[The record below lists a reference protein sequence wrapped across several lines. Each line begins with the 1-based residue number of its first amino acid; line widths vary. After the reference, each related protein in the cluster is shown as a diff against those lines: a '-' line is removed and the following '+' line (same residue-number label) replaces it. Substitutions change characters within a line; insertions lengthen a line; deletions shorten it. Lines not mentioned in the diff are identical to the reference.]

1 MLLPKFDF
9 HEPKT
14 VEEACEI
21 LAEKGRDAKA
31 LAGGTDLLVGMKRK
45 VLSPGHLVSLAR
57 IEELKTLASGNGVI
71 TIGSGLTA
79 SELANSAEIQKRLS
93 ALSTGAGG
101 LGSPLIRN
109 LATLGGNL
117 GWGRPAAD
125 LPPPLMVYGAVA
137 VVRRKSGERR
147 VLLEEFFKG
156 PGETVLHPDEL
167 ITAVEMERPKPP
179 AGAGYIKLGVRKSLE
194 ISLVNVAAAITLD
207 GKDGV
212 IATARI
218 ALGAVAPIPIR
229 SPSAEKVL
237 VGERPTEELFAR
249 AGEEAAKDS
258 KPIDDFRGS
267 AEYRRSMVAV
277 LTKRALD
284 MALTESKSKS

>member
-14 VEEACEI
+14 IEEACEI

-45 VLSPGHLVSLAR
+45 VLSPGHLVSLGR

-79 SELANSAEIQKRLS
+79 SELADSAEIQKTLS

-117 GWGRPAAD
+117 GWARPAAD
-125 LPPPLMVYGAVA
+125 LPPPLMVYGAAV

-156 PGETVLHPDEL
+156 PGETVLHHDDL

-212 IATARI
+212 IAAARI
-218 ALGAVAPIPIR
+218 ALGAVAPTPIR

-249 AGEEAAKDS
+249 AGKEAAKDS
-258 KPIDDFRGS
+258 RPIDDFRGS